1 MRLINM
7 RIIINNNSMVP
18 IYEQVISQ
26 IKSEIISGSLP
37 EGQILPSVRALAAE
51 LKISALTVKKAY
63 DLLEAE
69 GFDAA
74 VTGFSAPGD
83 GTITVTLG
91 STDATSIKRSIIRV
105 SGRIGN
111 PGVSNTHRYLY
122 REITVTLMEKQP
134 LSVTVTATEGKT
146 GVDKAVDFA
155 VELPAGLSASVF
167 PIQLRIE
174 AEQNSLCA
182 YSPDLPASTGPS
194 VFTNKTGENTYF
206 FVYTIN
212 FSDYRTLNPIT
223 KKYVY
228 HYNYSFTLYTSK
240 QGDNSTEI
248 DIRDLGEKFIPT
260 TVTL

>member
-1 MRLINM
+1 M
-7 RIIINNNSMVP
+7 
-18 IYEQVISQ
+18 
-26 IKSEIISGSLP
+26 
-37 EGQILPSVRALAAE
+37 
-51 LKISALTVKKAY
+51 
-63 DLLEAE
+63 LEAE
-69 GFDAA
+69 GFNAA

-134 LSVTVTATEGKT
+134 FSVTVTATEGKT

-260 TVTL
+260 TETL